1 MDWALRKKLQQRL
14 AAEQGY
20 YIFPA
25 GTRTRCALVYP
36 NSYYVG
42 MSNLGLHVI
51 YDLLNRR
58 GDVACERAFQPDRQE
73 QARYLLRDG
82 LLQPPGDAQPEQ
94 DQIAGGGAR

>member
-42 MSNLGLHVI
+42 MSNLGL
-51 YDLLNRR
+51 
-58 GDVACERAFQPDRQE
+58 RA
-73 QARYLLRDG
+73 G
-82 LLQPPGDAQPEQ
+82 LP
-94 DQIAGGGAR
+94 AG